1 MNVTSNDLTLA
12 VVSKTLGLL
21 SARQEAISAN
31 IANVNTPGYRRREV
45 NFASQLH
52 EALASNNHSSKTDKI
67 DRINAVSKKLLVDN
81 SFFSRN
87 DLGGVDIDREM
98 AEQARNQMLYNSFTR
113 LATKRLRMYRM
124 AIMDGRA

>member
-45 NFASQLH
+45 DFASQLN
-52 EALASNNHSSKTDKI
+52 EALTSNGHSSKSESI
-67 DRINAVSKKLLVDN
+67 ERVNSISKKLLVD
-81 SFFSRN
+81 STFFSRN
-87 DLGGVDIDREM
+87 DLGGVDVDREM